1 MTLGVFISQNAII
14 PFPLMIKTFHSP
26 QGGYLWPMMFIT
38 MACGAISGFHSLVAS
53 GTTSKQLSKETDA
66 KRIGY
71 IGMLAEGMLAVLVIL
86 CIIIGVQEAKNV
98 KGPVNS
104 ALAIKLFSQ
113 GFGIVTAGFLKEWGS
128 FIAIVILNAFI
139 LTTLDTATRITRYVT
154 QELFKISN
162 DFLATAVA
170 IGASLVLLISGRWH
184 QLWQL
189 FGASN
194 QLLASFSLLVVSIWL
209 LNKMKPYLFS
219 LLPGVAMLTTSVAA
233 LVLKAIYFYKNKNF
247 ILLIISGILVSL
259 GIFMFIEVL
268 QRLRLYEKNKK

>member
-1 MTLGVFISQNAII
+1 M
-14 PFPLMIKTFHSP
+14 
-26 QGGYLWPMMFIT
+26 
-38 MACGAISGFHSLVAS
+38 
-53 GTTSKQLSKETDA
+53 
-66 KRIGY
+66 
-71 IGMLAEGMLAVLVIL
+71 
-86 CIIIGVQEAKNV
+86 
-98 KGPVNS
+98 
-104 ALAIKLFSQ
+104 
-113 GFGIVTAGFLKEWGS
+113 
-128 FIAIVILNAFI
+128 ILNAFI